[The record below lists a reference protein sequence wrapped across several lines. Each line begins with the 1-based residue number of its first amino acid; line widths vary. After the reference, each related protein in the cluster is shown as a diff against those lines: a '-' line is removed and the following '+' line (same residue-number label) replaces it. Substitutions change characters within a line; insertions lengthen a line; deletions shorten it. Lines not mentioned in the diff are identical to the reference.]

1 MFAQANLT
9 MKAVKTTSFMLLCL
23 AILSGCAQVK
33 LRTAWALKDLDY
45 LVVDPGQFRLALSMT
60 DGALLDKVSMKMQ
73 FTRDGIVEIDHDI
86 NLDIVTSGE
95 EISRA
100 NFSPNISNGILL
112 TLPSSRQDDVVTLPT
127 QTAVRTRTP
136 AIRVS
141 EHGYRSAPQS
151 ISISPSLCGR
161 QQCV

>member
-1 MFAQANLT
+1 
-9 MKAVKTTSFMLLCL
+9 
-23 AILSGCAQVK
+23 
-33 LRTAWALKDLDY
+33 
-45 LVVDPGQFRLALSMT
+45 MT
-60 DGALLDKVSMKMQ
+60 DGPLLDKVSMSMR
-73 FTRDGIVEIDHDI
+73 FTRNGIVEIDHDI
-86 NLDIVTSGE
+86 SLDIVTSGE

-100 NFSPNISNGILL
+100 NFPPNISNGILL